1 VLSFAL
7 AALVASAA
15 TGRGVLGTLR
25 LPGAAWIAAISYS
38 LYLSHK
44 LVFQAVYAH
53 FDVALEDAGL
63 LAFAAYAVATVA
75 GGALLHYAVERPF
88 LGLRERRERRTSL
101 PTMETQSTPAATA
114 ASAQVRPV
122 EVEVD
127 AIAS

>member
-38 LYLSHK
+38 LDLSHK

-53 FDVALEDAGL
+53 FDLALEDAGL

-88 LGLRERRERRTSL
+88 LRLRDGRERRRRAVPL
-101 PTMETQSTPAATA
+101 RQ
-114 ASAQVRPV
+114 
-122 EVEVD
+122 VD
-127 AIAS
+127 ADHAPVPAPVRTLPAQADAVLS